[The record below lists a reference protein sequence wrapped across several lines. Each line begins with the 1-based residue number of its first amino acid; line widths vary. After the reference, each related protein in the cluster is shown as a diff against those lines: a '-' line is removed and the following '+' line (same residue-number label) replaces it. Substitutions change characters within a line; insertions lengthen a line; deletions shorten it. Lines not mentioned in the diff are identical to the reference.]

1 MDIAINSPS
10 ERFPLLE
17 RLGTRLFATSFQIER
32 SAITFRLIATW
43 PLALVI
49 FASKDQLPYWEL
61 AVAAI
66 VGMFAVNLWLRHA
79 NKTKLISSV
88 RSALFGSVADTL
100 LLLLVSNLAI
110 RASAD
115 INSTSEMWLIFPLVI
130 LAFVY
135 RAKPV
140 AGIAYSVLLTAWYA
154 SHILAFFET
163 GDRAIVE
170 LPIRAT
176 FFILMGSLA
185 AVFGGS
191 LRKQG
196 SADH

>member
-1 MDIAINSPS
+1 
-10 ERFPLLE
+10 
-17 RLGTRLFATSFQIER
+17 
-32 SAITFRLIATW
+32 
-43 PLALVI
+43 
-49 FASKDQLPYWEL
+49 
-61 AVAAI
+61 VAAI

-130 LAFVY
+130 LTFVC

-140 AGIAYSVLLTAWYA
+140 AGIAYSVLITRLVCVTHPCILRDGQPGNRRTANQGDILHPGGQPGRGLRRQPAQTGIGRPLATGRAQHTRRLTPYPLLTAF
-154 SHILAFFET
+154 L
-163 GDRAIVE
+163 
-170 LPIRAT
+170 LPL
-176 FFILMGSLA
+176 FILGASLVRQRIVA
-185 AVFGGS
+185 AQITTLF
-191 LRKQG
+191 
-196 SADH
+196 

>member
-1 MDIAINSPS
+1 
-10 ERFPLLE
+10 
-17 RLGTRLFATSFQIER
+17 
-32 SAITFRLIATW
+32 
-43 PLALVI
+43 
-49 FASKDQLPYWEL
+49 
-61 AVAAI
+61 VAAI

-140 AGIAYSVLLTAWYA
+140 VGIAYSVLLTAWYA

-176 FFILMGSLA
+176 FFILVGSLA

>member
-1 MDIAINSPS
+1 M
-10 ERFPLLE
+10 ERP
-17 RLGTRLFATSFQIER
+17 GTRLFATSFQIER

-140 AGIAYSVLLTAWYA
+140 AGIAYSVLLTA
-154 SHILAFFET
+154 
-163 GDRAIVE
+163 
-170 LPIRAT
+170 
-176 FFILMGSLA
+176 
-185 AVFGGS
+185 
-191 LRKQG
+191 
-196 SADH
+196 